1 MTSLSDIIV
10 RKDDSIEVTSKWN
23 QHEKPNVF
31 MKWEGEGRDAMRG
44 RFVTSGKK
52 RERSLEERGKKMMS
66 VKQVS

>member
-1 MTSLSDIIV
+1 MNSLSDIIV
-10 RKDDSIEVTSKWN
+10 RKDDSVGVTSKWN
-23 QHEKPNVF
+23 QHERPNFF

-52 RERSLEERGKKMMS
+52 REREERGKKIMS